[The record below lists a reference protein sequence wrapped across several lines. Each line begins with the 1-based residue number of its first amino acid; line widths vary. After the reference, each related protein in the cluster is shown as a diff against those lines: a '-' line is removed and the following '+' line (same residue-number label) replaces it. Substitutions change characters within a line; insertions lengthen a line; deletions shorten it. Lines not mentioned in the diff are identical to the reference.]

1 MAGINLLAIQP
12 HKVSRDLSGYITYIY
27 GQGKTGK
34 TTLATQM
41 QNSLLIAWEKGYNA
55 IPGIIA
61 QDVDS
66 WSKMKMIV
74 RELKKPEVKERFKCI
89 VIDTVDIAAAACEKY
104 ICSQEGVDTI
114 GQLPYGKGW
123 TKVKQELED
132 TFRSITQFGY
142 AVFFISH
149 AKDKTFTRQD
159 GTEYNQVVPTL
170 SPSYN
175 EIVKDMADLYA
186 YAHQERKE
194 DGTVTVKL
202 TLRSM
207 DGSADTGSRF
217 KYIEPEIDFNYDA
230 LVKALNDA
238 IDREARITQ
247 GKFVTD
253 EKNKTSE
260 YQELNYDD
268 LMNEFNSIVKEMSAD
283 GEKMKSYYAPR
294 IKEITERYL
303 GKNKK
308 VSTATRD
315 QVEQLSL
322 IIFDLKEI
330 PKI

>member
-1 MAGINLLAIQP
+1 MGIDLLSIQP

-34 TTLATQM
+34 TTLASQM
-41 QNSLLIAWEKGYNA
+41 QKALLIAWEVGYNA
-55 IPGIIA
+55 IPGIMA
-61 QDVDS
+61 QDVKS
-66 WSKMKMIV
+66 WSEMKMIL
-74 RELKKPEVKERFKCI
+74 RELKKPEVQEMFHCV

-104 ICSQEGVDTI
+104 ICAQEGVDSI

-132 TFRSITQFGY
+132 TFRAITQLGY

-159 GTEYNQVVPTL
+159 GTEYNQIVPTL
-170 SPSYN
+170 SNSYN
-175 EIVKDMADLYA
+175 EIVKDMADIYG

-194 DGTVTVKL
+194 DGTITVKL

-217 KYIEPEIDFNYDA
+217 KYIEPEIDFTYDA

-238 IDREARITQ
+238 IDREARITH
-247 GKFVTD
+247 GKYVTND
-253 EKNKTSE
+253 KNESNE
-260 YQELNYDD
+260 YVELNYDD
-268 LMNEFNSIVKEMSAD
+268 LMNEFNNIVKEMSAD

-322 IIFDLKEI
+322 IIFDLKDI
-330 PKI
+330 PRI